1 MAEPKSFVLSA
12 DVHRYLIDHSSALDK
27 VRRRLID
34 ETAALGPV
42 AGMQVAPEQSLL
54 LTALTRM
61 VGARRAVEVGTF
73 TGLSSLSIAIGL
85 PSGGRLVCCDVNEE
99 WTAMARRAW
108 AEAGVADR
116 VELRIGPAADTLR
129 ALPPE
134 PHVDLAFI
142 DADKPGY
149 IAYWE
154 ELVPR
159 LRPGGVLLV
168 DNVLWQGRVAD
179 PTATDDATMAVRAFN
194 DHAVADRRVELVIL
208 PVSDGLTLAL
218 RR

>member
-1 MAEPKSFVLSA
+1 VAEPKSFVLSA

-85 PSGGRLVCCDVNEE
+85 PSDGRLVCCDVNEE